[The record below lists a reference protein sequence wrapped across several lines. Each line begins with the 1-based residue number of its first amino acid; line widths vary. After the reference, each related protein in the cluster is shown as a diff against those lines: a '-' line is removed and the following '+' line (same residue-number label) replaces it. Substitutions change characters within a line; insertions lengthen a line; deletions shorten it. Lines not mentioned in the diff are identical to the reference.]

1 MTLVVVE
8 EARKPDLWIVGA
20 AWLISFDGARAE
32 RQQRGE
38 CGQHDKRSHCADL
51 HCFIVSFGL
60 PPKRLSLAM
69 MNSTSVA
76 CAGLSI
82 VTSYWSP
89 SSGSLSLRSE
99 ERRVGKECVSTC
111 RYRWSPYH

>member
-51 HCFIVSFGL
+51 HCFIVRFGL

-76 CAGLSI
+76 CADRKSTRLN
-82 VTSYWSP
+82 
-89 SSGSLSLRSE
+89 SSHYCAHRMHSSA
-99 ERRVGKECVSTC
+99 
-111 RYRWSPYH
+111 